1 MSDSALNC
9 VTHETT
15 PAKGL
20 VCLFFTFLQS
30 ETRGQLIEP
39 FVFVL
44 IGGFKV
50 MCWSYTVY
58 QTTICMLLQFPVTRG
73 QCQKSVE
80 HLVHGLLIDSIKD
93 GNSYHNI
100 TF

>member
-1 MSDSALNC
+1 MSYSALNC

-20 VCLFFTFLQS
+20 VCFFFTFLQS
-30 ETRGQLIEP
+30 ETRGQQIEP

-50 MCWSYTVY
+50 MCWSYT
-58 QTTICMLLQFPVTRG
+58 QFGRPPSACCCSFLSPG
-73 QCQKSVE
+73 GSVKN
-80 HLVHGLLIDSIKD
+80 LWNTWSTDYS
-93 GNSYHNI
+93 
-100 TF
+100 